1 MKSIIQ
7 HVCVCIIISDSFIGN
22 QVMAQSMYEK
32 DLFTTGVGVL
42 KKLSDIAV
50 EKFSQ
55 GTDYETYFNE
65 ILILSHTETSVE
77 LGGRPLMTGT
87 KRIRDMGIDK
97 SDPSKTYSNTR
108 SVNIDSN
115 GMEIPKSEIIIIGA
129 FTPIQGKQNW
139 VCDEPAR
146 FEKHSL
152 DVTTTYR
159 VKNKVAIPARNI
171 QKTAISSHN
180 IVVVAEGAVVPS
192 SCSGSETSRSWVI
205 PIQVSR
211 LGYTDFS
218 WEYKDSIV
226 RVLNAKYSRAEALAH
241 QMFKDSYSA
250 LPTDQ
255 KAKVDAILKIK

>member
-1 MKSIIQ
+1 M
-7 HVCVCIIISDSFIGN
+7 
-22 QVMAQSMYEK
+22 
-32 DLFTTGVGVL
+32 LFQECRL
-42 KKLSDIAV
+42 K
-50 EKFSQ
+50 
-55 GTDYETYFNE
+55 
-65 ILILSHTETSVE
+65 
-77 LGGRPLMTGT
+77 
-87 KRIRDMGIDK
+87 
-97 SDPSKTYSNTR
+97 
-108 SVNIDSN
+108 
-115 GMEIPKSEIIIIGA
+115 
-129 FTPIQGKQNW
+129 KQNW

-218 WEYKDSIV
+218 WEYKDSVV